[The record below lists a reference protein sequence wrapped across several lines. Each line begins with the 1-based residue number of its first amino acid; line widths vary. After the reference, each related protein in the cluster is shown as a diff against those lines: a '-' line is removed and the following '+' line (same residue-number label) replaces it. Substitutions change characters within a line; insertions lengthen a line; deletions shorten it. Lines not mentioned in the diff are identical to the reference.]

1 MPDITVIIDYR
12 ALPDRAERAL
22 EEITTLI
29 GTVMELE
36 SDCHGI
42 DILVD
47 EDDQTRI
54 RLIEYWPTRES
65 YLGPHLQQPHIQEF
79 IARAGE
85 FIAGPPD
92 ITFWR

>member
-1 MPDITVIIDYR
+1 MSDITVIIDYR

-22 EEITTLI
+22 EEITALV
-29 GTVMELE
+29 GTVMERE
-36 SDCHGI
+36 PDCQGI

-47 EDDQTRI
+47 QDDPTRI

-79 IARAGE
+79 IGRAGE

-92 ITFWR
+92 ITFWK